1 MVVVLAFLQRR
12 ILGIYW
18 LVLVIHCVFLRLGLP
33 YVAVTKP
40 LLVPLLLTHL
50 LLRDN
55 HIDRT
60 PGKFVFYVGLLLA
73 LFGDVLLISINNTFF
88 LSGMIIFMIVNI
100 CYAFCFLQV
109 AGFKLHRP
117 LLLAVTLFGLYI
129 IGFRFYQFMRNDLGD
144 FAAPIVVYMFMVSAM
159 VLAAVNA
166 ASGGHFRHVGIRYF
180 LPGAVIFLIENILLA
195 ADIFH
200 FSGDVNIYIAVMV
213 TYAAAQYLFAR
224 GIEKAYL

>member
-1 MVVVLAFLQRR
+1 MVMVLAFLQRR

-18 LVLVIHCVFLRLGLP
+18 LVLLVHCVFLRLGLP

-55 HIDRT
+55 HIGRT

-117 LLLAVTLFGLYI
+117 L
-129 IGFRFYQFMRNDLGD
+129 
-144 FAAPIVVYMFMVSAM
+144 
-159 VLAAVNA
+159 VLAIDA
-166 ASGGHFRHVGIRYF
+166 GGIIHNW
-180 LPGAVIFLIENILLA
+180 LPLLPV
-195 ADIFH
+195 H
-200 FSGDVNIYIAVMV
+200 
-213 TYAAAQYLFAR
+213 
-224 GIEKAYL
+224 AY